1 MSIIDKKDPLD
12 FDLYVPIRTSFIEV
26 FSLLTVPRGCE
37 CELPYRPHLEIQ
49 ALSLIG
55 VEAARCHENR
65 NLEELGNGLKANQNI
80 FF

>member
-1 MSIIDKKDPLD
+1 VNYRTMS
-12 FDLYVPIRTSFIEV
+12 
-26 FSLLTVPRGCE
+26 
-37 CELPYRPHLEIQ
+37 YRPHLEIQ